1 MDEINKE
8 ANSSEVSE
16 WKLDSVESRFPLSW
30 GQWNVSVRL
39 SKSKLKDKR
48 EGERKRGLYRS
59 SIKMKSRRSG
69 PPDDSDGARES
80 LLVTFRNFS
89 RPSQTSTTTISI

>member
-39 SKSKLKDKR
+39 SKSKMKDKR
-48 EGERKRGLYRS
+48 EGERKMGL
-59 SIKMKSRRSG
+59 
-69 PPDDSDGARES
+69 
-80 LLVTFRNFS
+80 
-89 RPSQTSTTTISI
+89 